1 MHYYCNIMKPTLI
14 KDLLTSAPD
23 GRDVTVCG
31 WVRTK
36 RDSKNLVFIQVND
49 GSCFANIQLTFDR
62 SNPQGANSEN
72 IENELK
78 KINTGASIGAEG
90 KIIPSPASG
99 QAVEVTLMN
108 ITVLGECNPEEY
120 PLQKNKMSM
129 EYLRENATLRA
140 RTNTFGAVF
149 RVRNQMAFAVHSFF
163 QERGFQYINTPEIT
177 CSDCEG
183 AGEMFQVT
191 TLSLEK
197 IAEMGVK
204 AGQGGMKI
212 EDAHKIV
219 DYSKDFFGRK
229 ASLTVSGQLEAETLA
244 TALSRVY
251 TFGPTFRAENSN
263 TPRHLAEFWMIE
275 PEMAFFDLDDDM
287 DLQED
292 FVKYLLNWALTKCR
306 EDLEF
311 FDKRIQPGLIAQ
323 LESVVNSKFVRI
335 SYTDA
340 IKELEKHADKFEFKP
355 YWGCDIAT
363 EHERFL
369 TEQIFKCPVMVYD
382 YPKEIKSFYMKQN
395 PDGKTVRA
403 CDVLVPGI
411 GELNGG
417 SEREEDY
424 GKLLQAIKDRGMDES
439 IYDWYLNLRKFG
451 TVPHSGFGMG
461 FERLIRYVTG
471 MENIRDVIPYPRAPK
486 LADF

>member
-1 MHYYCNIMKPTLI
+1 MVPTLI
-14 KDLLTSAPD
+14 KDLLTSSPD
-23 GRDVTVCG
+23 GRKVTVSG
-31 WVRTK
+31 WVRTV

-62 SNPQGANSEN
+62 NAPSNNANVNN

-78 KINTGASIGAEG
+78 KLNTGASIRAEG
-90 KIIPSPASG
+90 VLIPSPASG
-99 QAVEVTLMN
+99 QTVEVTLEN
-108 ITVLGECNPEEY
+108 LTCIGTCNPDEY

-129 EYLRENATLRA
+129 EYLRDNAHLRA

-163 QERGFQYINTPEIT
+163 QERGFVYINAPEIT

-191 TLSLEK
+191 TLSMEK
-197 IAEMGVK
+197 IAELGVK

-219 DYSKDFFGRK
+219 DYSKDFFGKK
-229 ASLTVSGQLEAETLA
+229 ASLTVSGQLEAETMA

-275 PEMAFFDLDDDM
+275 PEMAFYDLDDDM
-287 DLQED
+287 DIQED

-306 EDLEF
+306 SDLEF
-311 FDKRIQPGLIAQ
+311 FDKRIQPGLI
-323 LESVVNSKFVRI
+323 ESLTKVANAKFVRI

-340 IKELEKHADKFEFKP
+340 IAKLEEAAAKGAKFEFKP

-363 EHERFL
+363 EHERYL
-369 TEQIFKCPVMVYD
+369 TEKIFGCPVMVFN

-395 PDGKTVRA
+395 EDGKTVKA
-403 CDVLVPGI
+403 VDVLVPGI
-411 GELNGG
+411 GELIGG
-417 SEREEDY
+417 SEREESY
-424 GKLLQAIKDRGMDES
+424 EKLCAEIERRGMDKS
-439 IYDWYLNLRKFG
+439 IYDWYLDLRKFG
-451 TVPHSGFGMG
+451 TVPHSGFGLG

>member
-1 MHYYCNIMKPTLI
+1 MVPVLI
-14 KDLLTSAPD
+14 KDLLSTKPE
-23 GRDVTVCG
+23 GQQVKVCG
-31 WVRTK
+31 WIRSV
-36 RDSKNLVFIQVND
+36 RDSKGLVFIQVND

-62 SNPQGANSEN
+62 NAPSNNANVNN
-72 IENELK
+72 IEETLK
-78 KINTGASIGAEG
+78 LLNTGASVRATGTLIE
-90 KIIPSPASG
+90 SPASG
-99 QAVEVTLMN
+99 QAVEVTLES
-108 ITVLGECNPEEY
+108 IECLGKCNPDEY

-129 EYLRENATLRA
+129 EYLRDVAHLRA
-140 RTNTFGAVF
+140 RTNTFGAVY

-163 QERGFQYINTPEIT
+163 QERGFQYINAPEIT

-191 TLSLEK
+191 TLSMEK

-204 AGQGGMKI
+204 AGAGGMKP
-212 EDAHKIV
+212 EDAWKIV
-219 DYSKDFFGRK
+219 DYKKDFFGKK

-275 PEMAFFDLDDDM
+275 PEMAFYDLDDDM
-287 DLQED
+287 DIQED

-311 FDKRIQPGLIAQ
+311 FDKRIQPGLI
-323 LESVVNSKFVRI
+323 ESLTKVANAKFTRI
-335 SYTDA
+335 SYTQA
-340 IKELEKHADKFEFKP
+340 IEDLEKAAAAGHKFEFKP

-363 EHERFL
+363 EHERYL
-369 TEQIFKCPVMVYD
+369 TEQIYNGPVMVFN

-395 PDGKTVRA
+395 EDGKTVKA
-403 CDVLVPGI
+403 VDVLVPGI
-411 GELNGG
+411 GELIGG

-424 GKLLQAIKDRGMDES
+424 DKLLAEINRRGMDES
-439 IYDWYLNLRKFG
+439 IYDWYLDLRKFG
-451 TVPHSGFGMG
+451 TVPHSGFGLG
-461 FERLIRYVTG
+461 FERLMRYVTG

>member
-1 MHYYCNIMKPTLI
+1 MKPILI

-23 GRDVTVCG
+23 GRTVTVCG

-62 SNPQGANSEN
+62 SNPQGADADN

-78 KINTGASIGAEG
+78 RINTGTSVKAEG
-90 KIIPSPASG
+90 VIIPSPASG
-99 QAVEVTLMN
+99 QAVEVTLMKL
-108 ITVLGECNPEEY
+108 TVLGECNPEEY

-129 EYLRENATLRA
+129 EYLRENAYLRA

-163 QERGFQYINTPEIT
+163 QERGFQYINAPEIT

-197 IAEMGVK
+197 IAELGVK

-219 DYSKDFFGRK
+219 DYGKDFFGKK

-275 PEMAFFDLDDDM
+275 PEMAFFDLEDDM

-306 EDLEF
+306 DDLEF

-340 IKELEKHADKFEFKP
+340 IAELEKHADKFEFKP

-363 EHERFL
+363 EHERYL
-369 TEQIFKCPVMVYD
+369 TEQIFKCPVMVYN
-382 YPKEIKSFYMKQN
+382 YPKEIKSFYMKLN
-395 PDGKTVRA
+395 EDGKTVKA
-403 CDVLVPGI
+403 VDVLVPGI

-424 GKLLQAIKDRGMDES
+424 GKLLKAIRDRGMDES

>member
-1 MHYYCNIMKPTLI
+1 MVPTLI
-14 KDLLTSAPD
+14 KDILVSEPD
-23 GRDVTVCG
+23 GKNITVCG
-31 WVRTK
+31 WVRTV

-62 SNPQGANSEN
+62 NNPSDNANTDS
-72 IENELK
+72 IEAELK
-78 KINTGASIGAEG
+78 KLNTGASIRAEG
-90 KIIPSPASG
+90 LLVPSPASG
-99 QAVEVTLMN
+99 QAVEVTLEKL
-108 ITVLGECNPEEY
+108 TCLGVCSPEEY

-129 EYLRENATLRA
+129 EYLRENAHLRA
-140 RTNTFGAVF
+140 RTNTFGAVY
-149 RVRNQMAFAVHSFF
+149 RMRNQMAFAVHSFF
-163 QERGFQYINTPEIT
+163 QERGFQYINAPEIT

-191 TLSLEK
+191 TLSMEK

-204 AGQGGMKI
+204 AGLGGMKI
-212 EDAHKIV
+212 KDAHKIV
-219 DYSKDFFGRK
+219 DYSKDFFGKK
-229 ASLTVSGQLEAETLA
+229 ANLTVSGQLEAETLA

-275 PEMAFFDLDDDM
+275 PEMAFFTLEDDM
-287 DLQED
+287 DIQEE
-292 FVKYLLNWALTKCR
+292 FIKYLLNWALTKCR

-311 FDKRIQPGLIAQ
+311 FNKRIQPGLIEM
-323 LESVVNSKFVRI
+323 LEHVVNSKFKRI

-340 IKELEKHADKFEFKP
+340 IAELEKHADKFEFKP

-363 EHERFL
+363 EHERYL
-369 TEQIFKCPVMVYD
+369 TEQIFKCPVMVYN
-382 YPKEIKSFYMKQN
+382 YPKEIKSFYMKLN
-395 PDGKTVRA
+395 EDGKTVRA
-403 CDVLVPGI
+403 VDVLVPGI
-411 GELNGG
+411 GEIIGG
-417 SEREEDY
+417 SEREENYD
-424 GKLLQAIKDRGMDES
+424 KLLAACKERNMDMSNYE
-439 IYDWYLNLRKFG
+439 WYLDLRRFG
-451 TVPHSGFGMG
+451 TVPHAGFGLG

>member
-1 MHYYCNIMKPTLI
+1 MVPTLI
-14 KDLLTSAPD
+14 KDLLSTKPE
-23 GRDVTVCG
+23 GQKVTVCG
-31 WVRTK
+31 WVRTV

-62 SNPQGANSEN
+62 NAPSNNANVNN
-72 IENELK
+72 IEEELK
-78 KINTGASIGAEG
+78 KLNTGASVRAEG
-90 KIIPSPASG
+90 VLIESPASG
-99 QAVEVTLMN
+99 QAVEVTLESLKC
-108 ITVLGECNPEEY
+108 LGTCNPDEY

-129 EYLRENATLRA
+129 EYLRTNAHLRA
-140 RTNTFGAVF
+140 RTNTFGAVY

-163 QERGFQYINTPEIT
+163 QERGFQYINAPEIT

-191 TLSLEK
+191 TLSMEKLAEIALEK
-197 IAEMGVK
+197 GAK
-204 AGQGGMKI
+204 GMKV
-212 EDAHKIV
+212 EDAAKLV
-219 DYSKDFFGRK
+219 DYSKDFFGKK
-229 ASLTVSGQLEAETLA
+229 ASLTVSGQLEAETMA

-275 PEMAFFDLDDDM
+275 PEMAFFDLNDDM
-287 DLQED
+287 DIQED

-306 EDLEF
+306 ADLEF
-311 FDKRIQPGLIAQ
+311 FDKRIQPGLIEQ
-323 LESVVNSKFVRI
+323 LEKVAKADFVRI

-340 IKELEKHADKFEFKP
+340 IAKLEEAEKNGAKFEFSP

-363 EHERFL
+363 EHERYL
-369 TEQIFKCPVMVYD
+369 TEKIFGCPVMVFN

-395 PDGKTVRA
+395 DDGKTVKA
-403 CDVLVPGI
+403 VDVLVPGI
-411 GELNGG
+411 GELIGG
-417 SEREEDY
+417 SEREESY
-424 GKLLQAIKDRGMDES
+424 EKLCAEIEKRGMDKS
-439 IYDWYLNLRKFG
+439 IYDWYLDLRKFG
-451 TVPHSGFGMG
+451 TVPHSGFGLG

>member
-1 MHYYCNIMKPTLI
+1 MVPTLI
-14 KDLLTSAPD
+14 KDILVSEPD
-23 GRDVTVCG
+23 GKNITVCG
-31 WVRTK
+31 WVRTV

-62 SNPQGANSEN
+62 NNPSDNANTDS
-72 IENELK
+72 IEAELK
-78 KINTGASIGAEG
+78 KLNTGASIRAEG
-90 KIIPSPASG
+90 LLVPSPASG
-99 QAVEVTLMN
+99 QAVEVTLEKL
-108 ITVLGECNPEEY
+108 TCLGVCPPEEY

-129 EYLRENATLRA
+129 EYLRENAHLRA
-140 RTNTFGAVF
+140 RTNTFGAVY
-149 RVRNQMAFAVHSFF
+149 RMRNQMAFAVHSFF
-163 QERGFQYINTPEIT
+163 QERGFQYINAPEIT

-191 TLSLEK
+191 TLSMEK

-204 AGQGGMKI
+204 AGLGGMKI
-212 EDAHKIV
+212 KDAHKIV
-219 DYSKDFFGRK
+219 DYSKDFFGKK
-229 ASLTVSGQLEAETLA
+229 ANLTVSGQLEAETLA

-275 PEMAFFDLDDDM
+275 PEMAFFTLEDDM
-287 DLQED
+287 DIQEE
-292 FVKYLLNWALTKCR
+292 FIKYLLNWALTKCR

-311 FDKRIQPGLIAQ
+311 FNKRIQPGLIEM
-323 LESVVNSKFVRI
+323 LEHVVNSKFKRI

-340 IKELEKHADKFEFKP
+340 IAELEKHADKFEFKP

-363 EHERFL
+363 EHERYL
-369 TEQIFKCPVMVYD
+369 TEQIFKCPVMVYN
-382 YPKEIKSFYMKQN
+382 YPKEIKSFYMKLN
-395 PDGKTVRA
+395 EDGKTVRA
-403 CDVLVPGI
+403 VDVLVPGI
-411 GELNGG
+411 GEIIGG
-417 SEREEDY
+417 SEREENYD
-424 GKLLQAIKDRGMDES
+424 KLLAACKERNMDMSNYE
-439 IYDWYLNLRKFG
+439 WYLDLRSFG
-451 TVPHSGFGMG
+451 TVPHAGFGLG

>member
-1 MHYYCNIMKPTLI
+1 MVPVLI
-14 KDLLTSAPD
+14 KDLLATSPD
-23 GRDVTVCG
+23 GQKVKVCG
-31 WVRTK
+31 WVRTI

-49 GSCFANIQLTFDR
+49 GSCFSNIQLTFDR
-62 SNPQGANSEN
+62 NSPLNNANVNN
-72 IENELK
+72 IEETLK
-78 KINTGASIGAEG
+78 KLNTGASVRAEG
-90 KIIPSPASG
+90 ILIPSPASG
-99 QAVEVTLMN
+99 QAVEVTLES
-108 ITVLGECNPEEY
+108 IECLGTCNPEEY

-129 EYLRENATLRA
+129 EYLRENAHLRA
-140 RTNTFGAVF
+140 RTNTFGAVY

-163 QERGFQYINTPEIT
+163 QERGFQYINAPEIT

-191 TLSLEK
+191 TLSMEK
-197 IAEMGVK
+197 IAELGVK
-204 AGQGGMKI
+204 AGIGGMKI

-219 DYSKDFFGRK
+219 DYSKDFFGKK

-275 PEMAFFDLDDDM
+275 PEMAFFDLNDDM
-287 DLQED
+287 DIQED

-306 EDLEF
+306 SDLEF
-311 FDKRIQPGLIAQ
+311 FDKRIQPGLIES
-323 LESVVNSKFVRI
+323 LEKVAKAKFVRI
-335 SYTDA
+335 SYTEA
-340 IKELEKHADKFEFKP
+340 IAELEKHSDKFEFKP

-363 EHERFL
+363 EHEKFL
-369 TEQIFKCPVMVYD
+369 TEQIYKCPVMVFN

-395 PDGKTVRA
+395 EDGKTVKA
-403 CDVLVPGI
+403 VDVLVPGI
-411 GELNGG
+411 GELIGG
-417 SEREEDY
+417 SEREENY
-424 GKLLQAIKDRGMDES
+424 EKLLAACKERNMDMS
-439 IYDWYLNLRKFG
+439 NYQWYLDLRRFG
-451 TVPHSGFGMG
+451 TVPHSGFGLG

>member
-1 MHYYCNIMKPTLI
+1 MKPVLI
-14 KDLLTSAPD
+14 KDLLTSEPD
-23 GRDVTVCG
+23 GRSVTVCG
-31 WVRTK
+31 WVKSK

-49 GSCFANIQLTFDR
+49 GSCFASVQLTFDR
-62 SNPQGANSEN
+62 TNTQGANAEN
-72 IENELK
+72 IEKNLAK
-78 KINTGASIGAEG
+78 TLSGASVRAEG

-99 QAVEVTLMN
+99 QAVEIILMDLE
-108 ITVLGECNPEEY
+108 VLGECPQEEY

-129 EYLRENATLRA
+129 EYLRGVAHLRG
-140 RTNTFGAVF
+140 RTNTFGAVY

-163 QERGFQYINTPEIT
+163 QERGFCYINAPEIT

-197 IAEMGVK
+197 IAELGVK

-219 DYSKDFFGRK
+219 DYSKDFFGKK

-244 TALSRVY
+244 TSLSRVY

-263 TPRHLAEFWMIE
+263 TPRHLSEFWMIE
-275 PEMAFFDLDDDM
+275 PEMAFYDLEDDM
-287 DLQED
+287 DLQEE

-311 FDKRIQPGLIAQ
+311 FDKRIKPGLIAQ
-323 LESVVNSKFVRI
+323 LESVVKSKFVRI

-363 EHERFL
+363 EHERYL
-369 TEQIFKCPVMVYD
+369 TEQIFKCPVMVYN
-382 YPKEIKSFYMKQN
+382 YPKEIKSFYMKLN
-395 PDGKTVRA
+395 EDGKTVKA
-403 CDVLVPGI
+403 VDVLVPGI

-424 GKLLQAIKDRGMDES
+424 DKLLKAIRDRGMDES
-439 IYDWYLNLRKFG
+439 IYNWYLDLRKFG

-471 MENIRDVIPYPRAPK
+471 MENIRDVIPFPRAPK

>member
-1 MHYYCNIMKPTLI
+1 MVPTLI
-14 KDLLTSAPD
+14 TQLLSTKAE
-23 GRDVTVCG
+23 GQKVTVCG
-31 WVRTK
+31 WVRTV

-62 SNPQGANSEN
+62 NAPSNNANVNN
-72 IENELK
+72 IEEELK
-78 KINTGASIGAEG
+78 KLNTGASVRAEG
-90 KIIPSPASG
+90 VLIESPASG
-99 QAVEVTLMN
+99 QAVEVTLEN
-108 ITVLGECNPEEY
+108 LKCLGTCNPEEY

-129 EYLRENATLRA
+129 EYLRTNAHLRA
-140 RTNTFGAVF
+140 RTNTFGAVY

-163 QERGFQYINTPEIT
+163 QEKGFQYVNAPEIT

-191 TLSLEK
+191 TLSMEK
-197 IAEMGVK
+197 IAEIALEKGAK
-204 AGQGGMKI
+204 GMKP
-212 EDAHKIV
+212 EDAAKLV
-219 DYSKDFFGRK
+219 DYSKDFFGKK
-229 ASLTVSGQLEAETLA
+229 ASLTVSGQLEAETMA

-287 DLQED
+287 DIQEE

-306 EDLEF
+306 ADLEF
-311 FDKRIQPGLIAQ
+311 FDKRIQPGLIEQ
-323 LESVVNSKFVRI
+323 LEKVAKADFVRI

-340 IKELEKHADKFEFKP
+340 IAKLEEAEKNGAKFEFSP

-363 EHERFL
+363 EHERYL
-369 TEQIFKCPVMVYD
+369 TEKIFGCPVMVYN

-395 PDGKTVRA
+395 DDGKTVKA
-403 CDVLVPGI
+403 VDVLVPGI
-411 GELNGG
+411 GELIGG
-417 SEREEDY
+417 SEREESY
-424 GKLLQAIKDRGMDES
+424 EKLVAEIEKRGMDKS
-439 IYDWYLNLRKFG
+439 IYDWYLDLRKFG
-451 TVPHSGFGMG
+451 TVPHSGFGLG

>member
-1 MHYYCNIMKPTLI
+1 MKPTLI
-14 KDLLTSAPD
+14 KDLLKSSAD
-23 GRDVTVCG
+23 GRKVTVCG

-49 GSCFANIQLTFDR
+49 GSCFSSIQLTFDR
-62 SNPQGANSEN
+62 NAPDASADTEN

-78 KINTGASIGAEG
+78 KLSTGASLRAEG
-90 KIIPSPASG
+90 ILIASPASG
-99 QAVEVTLMN
+99 QAVEVTLQKLTC
-108 ITVLGECNPEEY
+108 IGECKPEEY

-129 EYLRENATLRA
+129 EYLRTNAHLRA

-149 RVRNQMAFAVHSFF
+149 RVRNQMAYAVHSFF
-163 QERGFQYINTPEIT
+163 QEQGFQYINAPEIT

-191 TLSLEK
+191 TLSMEK
-197 IAEMGVK
+197 IAELGVK
-204 AGQGGMKI
+204 AGIGGMKI

-219 DYSKDFFGRK
+219 DYSKDFFGKK

-244 TALSRVY
+244 TSLSRVY

-263 TPRHLAEFWMIE
+263 TPRHLSEFWMIE
-275 PEMAFFDLDDDM
+275 PEMAFYNLEDDM
-287 DLQED
+287 DIQEE
-292 FVKYLLNWALTKCR
+292 FLKYLLNWALTKCR

-311 FDKRIQPGLIAQ
+311 FDKRVQPGLIKM
-323 LESVVNSKFVRI
+323 LEGVANSSFKRI

-340 IKELEKHADKFEFKP
+340 ISELEKHADKFEFKP

-363 EHERFL
+363 EHERYL
-369 TEQIFKCPVMVYD
+369 TEQIFKCPVMVYN
-382 YPKEIKSFYMKQN
+382 YPKEIKSFYMKLN
-395 PDGKTVRA
+395 EDGKTVKA
-403 CDVLVPGI
+403 VDVLVPGI
-411 GELNGG
+411 GEIIGG

-424 GKLLQAIKDRGMDES
+424 DKLVKAIEDRGMDKS
-439 IYDWYLNLRKFG
+439 IYDWYLDLRRFG
-451 TVPHSGFGMG
+451 TVPHSGFGLG

-471 MENIRDVIPYPRAPK
+471 MENIRDVIPFPRAPK

>member
-1 MHYYCNIMKPTLI
+1 MVPVLI
-14 KDLLTSAPD
+14 KDLLKSSPD
-23 GRDVTVCG
+23 GRSVKVCG
-31 WVRTK
+31 WVRTV
-36 RDSKNLVFIQVND
+36 RDSKGLVFIQVND
-49 GSCFANIQLTFDR
+49 GSCFSNIQLTFDR
-62 SNPQGANSEN
+62 NNPSNNANVN
-72 IENELK
+72 QIEEELK
-78 KINTGASIGAEG
+78 KLNTGASVRATGLLIE
-90 KIIPSPASG
+90 SPASG
-99 QAVEVTLMN
+99 QAVEVTLEGLEC
-108 ITVLGECNPEEY
+108 LGTCNPEEY

-129 EYLRENATLRA
+129 EYLRENAYLRA
-140 RTNTFGAVF
+140 RTNTFGAVY

-163 QERGFQYINTPEIT
+163 QERGFQYINAPEIT

-191 TLSLEK
+191 TLSMEK
-197 IAEMGVK
+197 IAEMGIK
-204 AGQGGMKI
+204 AGAKGMKP
-212 EDAHKIV
+212 EDAAKLV
-219 DYSKDFFGRK
+219 DYSKDFFGKK

-340 IKELEKHADKFEFKP
+340 IAKLEEAANNGAKFEFKP

-363 EHERFL
+363 EHERYL
-369 TEQIFKCPVMVYD
+369 TEQIFKCPVMVFD

-417 SEREEDY
+417 SEREADY
-424 GKLLQAIKDRGMDES
+424 DKLIAEIKARGMDES
-439 IYDWYLNLRKFG
+439 VYDWYLKLRKFG

>member
-1 MHYYCNIMKPTLI
+1 MVPTLI
-14 KDLLTSAPD
+14 TQLLSTKPE
-23 GRDVTVCG
+23 GQKVTVCG
-31 WVRTK
+31 WVRTV

-62 SNPQGANSEN
+62 NAPSNNANVNN
-72 IENELK
+72 IEEELK
-78 KINTGASIGAEG
+78 KLNTGASVRAEG
-90 KIIPSPASG
+90 VLIESPASG
-99 QAVEVTLMN
+99 QAVEVTLEN
-108 ITVLGECNPEEY
+108 LKCLGTCNPDEY

-129 EYLRENATLRA
+129 EYLRTNAHLRA
-140 RTNTFGAVF
+140 RTNTFGAVY

-163 QERGFQYINTPEIT
+163 QERGFQYVNAPEIT

-191 TLSLEK
+191 TLSMEK
-197 IAEMGVK
+197 IAEIALEKGAK
-204 AGQGGMKI
+204 GMKP
-212 EDAHKIV
+212 EDAAKLV
-219 DYSKDFFGRK
+219 DYSKDFFGKK
-229 ASLTVSGQLEAETLA
+229 ASLTVSGQLEAETMA

-287 DLQED
+287 DIQEE

-306 EDLEF
+306 ADLEF
-311 FDKRIQPGLIAQ
+311 FDKRIQPGLIEQ
-323 LESVVNSKFVRI
+323 LEKVAKADFVRI

-340 IKELEKHADKFEFKP
+340 IAKLEEAEKNGAKFEFSP

-363 EHERFL
+363 EHERYL
-369 TEQIFKCPVMVYD
+369 TEKIFGCPVMVYN

-395 PDGKTVRA
+395 DDGKTVKA
-403 CDVLVPGI
+403 VDVLVPGI
-411 GELNGG
+411 GELIGG
-417 SEREEDY
+417 SEREESY
-424 GKLLQAIKDRGMDES
+424 EKLVAEIEKRGMDKS
-439 IYDWYLNLRKFG
+439 IYDWYLDLRKFG
-451 TVPHSGFGMG
+451 TVPHSGFGLG

>member
-1 MHYYCNIMKPTLI
+1 MVPVLI
-14 KDLLTSAPD
+14 KDLLAASPD
-23 GRDVTVCG
+23 GQKVKVCG
-31 WVRTK
+31 WVRTI

-62 SNPQGANSEN
+62 NSPLNNANVNN
-72 IENELK
+72 IEETLK
-78 KINTGASIGAEG
+78 KLNTGASVRAEG
-90 KIIPSPASG
+90 ILIPSPASG
-99 QAVEVTLMN
+99 QAVEVTLES
-108 ITVLGECNPEEY
+108 IECLGTCNPEEY

-129 EYLRENATLRA
+129 EYLRENAHLRA
-140 RTNTFGAVF
+140 RTNTFGAVY

-163 QERGFQYINTPEIT
+163 QERGFQYINAPEIT

-191 TLSLEK
+191 TLSMEK
-197 IAEMGVK
+197 IAELGVK
-204 AGQGGMKI
+204 AGIGGMKI

-219 DYSKDFFGRK
+219 DYSKDFFGKK

-275 PEMAFFDLDDDM
+275 PEMAFFDLNDDM
-287 DLQED
+287 NIQED

-306 EDLEF
+306 SDLEF
-311 FDKRIQPGLIAQ
+311 FDKRIQPGLIES
-323 LESVVNSKFVRI
+323 LEKVANAKFVRI
-335 SYTDA
+335 SYTEA
-340 IKELEKHADKFEFKP
+340 IAELEKHSDKFEFKP

-363 EHERFL
+363 EHEKFL
-369 TEQIFKCPVMVYD
+369 TEQIYKCPVMVFN

-395 PDGKTVRA
+395 EDGKTVKA
-403 CDVLVPGI
+403 VDVLVPGI
-411 GELNGG
+411 GELIGG
-417 SEREEDY
+417 SEREENY
-424 GKLLQAIKDRGMDES
+424 EKLLAACKERNMDMS
-439 IYDWYLNLRKFG
+439 NYQWYLDLRRFG
-451 TVPHSGFGMG
+451 TVPHSGFGLG

-486 LADF
+486 SADF

>member
-1 MHYYCNIMKPTLI
+1 MVPTLI
-14 KDLLTSAPD
+14 KDLLASSPD
-23 GRDVTVCG
+23 GRKVTVCG
-31 WVRTK
+31 WVRTV

-62 SNPQGANSEN
+62 NAPSANANVNN
-72 IENELK
+72 IEEELK
-78 KINTGASIGAEG
+78 KLNTGASIRAEG
-90 KIIPSPASG
+90 IIIPSPASG
-99 QAVEVTLMN
+99 QAVEVTLE
-108 ITVLGECNPEEY
+108 TLKCLGKCNPDEY

-129 EYLRENATLRA
+129 EYLRENAHLRA
-140 RTNTFGAVF
+140 RTNTFGAVY

-163 QERGFQYINTPEIT
+163 QERGFQYINAPEIT

-191 TLSLEK
+191 TLSMEK
-197 IAEMGVK
+197 IAEHGVK
-204 AGQGGMKI
+204 AGIDGMKI

-219 DYSKDFFGRK
+219 DYSKDFFGKK

-263 TPRHLAEFWMIE
+263 TPRHLAAFWMIE
-275 PEMAFFDLDDDM
+275 PEMAFFDLNDDM
-287 DLQED
+287 DIKED

-306 EDLEF
+306 SDLEF
-311 FDKRIQPGLIAQ
+311 FDKRIQPGLIEG
-323 LESVVNSKFVRI
+323 LEKVANAKFVRI

-340 IKELEKHADKFEFKP
+340 IEKLQEAEKNGAKFEFSP

-363 EHERFL
+363 EHERYL
-369 TEQIFKCPVMVYD
+369 TEKIFCCPVMVFN
-382 YPKEIKSFYMKQN
+382 YPKEIKSFYMKLN
-395 PDGKTVRA
+395 EDGKTVKA
-403 CDVLVPGI
+403 VDVLVPGI
-411 GELNGG
+411 GELIGG

-424 GKLLQAIKDRGMDES
+424 DKLMKAIKDRNMDES
-439 IYDWYLNLRKFG
+439 IYDWYMDLRKFG
-451 TVPHSGFGMG
+451 TVPHSGFGLG

>member
-1 MHYYCNIMKPTLI
+1 MVPTLI
-14 KDLLTSAPD
+14 KDLLSTKPE
-23 GRDVTVCG
+23 GQKVTVCG
-31 WVRTK
+31 WVRTV

-62 SNPQGANSEN
+62 NAPSNNANVNN
-72 IENELK
+72 IEEELK
-78 KINTGASIGAEG
+78 KLNTGASVRAEG
-90 KIIPSPASG
+90 VLIESPASG
-99 QAVEVTLMN
+99 QAVEVTLESLKC
-108 ITVLGECNPEEY
+108 LGTCNPDEY

-129 EYLRENATLRA
+129 EYLRTNAHLRA
-140 RTNTFGAVF
+140 RTNTFGAVY

-163 QERGFQYINTPEIT
+163 QERGFQYINAPEIT

-191 TLSLEK
+191 TLSMEK
-197 IAEMGVK
+197 IAEIALEKGAK
-204 AGQGGMKI
+204 GMKV
-212 EDAHKIV
+212 EDAAKLV
-219 DYSKDFFGRK
+219 DYSKDFFGKK
-229 ASLTVSGQLEAETLA
+229 ASLTVSGQLEAETMA

-275 PEMAFFDLDDDM
+275 PEMAFFDLNDDM
-287 DLQED
+287 DIQED

-306 EDLEF
+306 ADLEF
-311 FDKRIQPGLIAQ
+311 FDKRIQPGLIEQ
-323 LESVVNSKFVRI
+323 LEKVAKADFVRI

-340 IKELEKHADKFEFKP
+340 IAKLEEAEKNGAKFEFSP

-363 EHERFL
+363 EHERYL
-369 TEQIFKCPVMVYD
+369 TEKIFGCPVMVFN

-395 PDGKTVRA
+395 DDGKTVKA
-403 CDVLVPGI
+403 VDVLVPGI
-411 GELNGG
+411 GELIGG
-417 SEREEDY
+417 SEREESY
-424 GKLLQAIKDRGMDES
+424 EKLCAEIEKRGMDKS
-439 IYDWYLNLRKFG
+439 IYDWYLDLRKFG
-451 TVPHSGFGMG
+451 TVPHSGFGLG

-471 MENIRDVIPYPRAPK
+471 MENIRDVIPYPRTPK

>member
-1 MHYYCNIMKPTLI
+1 MKPILI

-23 GRDVTVCG
+23 GRTVTVCG

-62 SNPQGANSEN
+62 SNPQGADADN

-78 KINTGASIGAEG
+78 RINTGTSIKAEG
-90 KIIPSPASG
+90 VIIPSPASG
-99 QAVEVTLMN
+99 QAVEVTLMKL
-108 ITVLGECNPEEY
+108 TVLGECNPEEY

-129 EYLRENATLRA
+129 EYLRENAYLRA

-163 QERGFQYINTPEIT
+163 QERGFQYINAPEIT

-197 IAEMGVK
+197 IAELGVK

-219 DYSKDFFGRK
+219 DYGKDFFGKK

-275 PEMAFFDLDDDM
+275 PEMAFFDLEDDM

-306 EDLEF
+306 DDLEF

-323 LESVVNSKFVRI
+323 LESVANSKFVRI

-340 IKELEKHADKFEFKP
+340 IAELEKHADKFEFKP

-363 EHERFL
+363 EHERYL
-369 TEQIFKCPVMVYD
+369 TEQIFKCPVMVYN
-382 YPKEIKSFYMKQN
+382 YPKEIKSFYMKLN
-395 PDGKTVRA
+395 EDGKTVKA
-403 CDVLVPGI
+403 VDVLVPGI

-424 GKLLQAIKDRGMDES
+424 GKLLKAIRDRGMDES

>member
-1 MHYYCNIMKPTLI
+1 MVPVLI
-14 KDLLTSAPD
+14 KDLLTSSPD
-23 GRDVTVCG
+23 GRSVKVCG
-31 WVRTK
+31 WVRSV
-36 RDSKNLVFIQVND
+36 RDSKGLVFIQVND

-62 SNPQGANSEN
+62 NNPSKNANVNN
-72 IENELK
+72 IEKELK
-78 KINTGASIGAEG
+78 KLSTGASLKAEG
-90 KIIPSPASG
+90 LLIESPASG
-99 QAVEVTLMN
+99 QAVEVTLEN
-108 ITVLGECNPEEY
+108 LTCLGTCNPDEY

-129 EYLRENATLRA
+129 EYLRDNAHLRG
-140 RTNTFGAVF
+140 RTNTFGAVY

-204 AGQGGMKI
+204 AGAGGMKI

-219 DYSKDFFGRK
+219 DYKKDFFGKK

-263 TPRHLAEFWMIE
+263 TPRHLSEFWMIE
-275 PEMAFFDLDDDM
+275 PEMAFYDLEDDM
-287 DLQED
+287 DIQED

-306 EDLEF
+306 SDLEF
-311 FDKRIQPGLIAQ
+311 FDKRIQPGLIES
-323 LESVVNSKFVRI
+323 LEKVANAKFVRI

-340 IKELEKHADKFEFKP
+340 IAKLEEAAANGAKFEFKP

-363 EHERFL
+363 EHERYL
-369 TEQIFKCPVMVYD
+369 TEKIFGCPVMVFN

-395 PDGKTVRA
+395 DDGKTVKA
-403 CDVLVPGI
+403 VDVLVPGI
-411 GELNGG
+411 GELIGG

-424 GKLLQAIKDRGMDES
+424 NKLKAEIERRGMDVS
-439 IYDWYLNLRKFG
+439 IYNWYMDLRKFG
-451 TVPHSGFGMG
+451 TVPHSGFGLG

>member
-1 MHYYCNIMKPTLI
+1 MVPTLI
-14 KDLLTSAPD
+14 KDLLSTKAE
-23 GRDVTVCG
+23 GQKVTVCG
-31 WVRTK
+31 WVRTV

-62 SNPQGANSEN
+62 NAPSNNANVNN
-72 IENELK
+72 IEEELK
-78 KINTGASIGAEG
+78 KLNTGASIRAEG
-90 KIIPSPASG
+90 ILIESPASG
-99 QAVEVTLMN
+99 QAVEVTLENLKM
-108 ITVLGECNPEEY
+108 LGACNPDEY

-129 EYLRENATLRA
+129 EYLRTNAHLRA
-140 RTNTFGAVF
+140 RTNTFGAVY
-149 RVRNQMAFAVHSFF
+149 RMRNQMAFAVHSFF
-163 QERGFQYINTPEIT
+163 QERGFQYINAPEIT

-191 TLSLEK
+191 TLSMEK

-204 AGQGGMKI
+204 AGAGGMKI

-219 DYSKDFFGRK
+219 DYSKDFFGKK

-287 DLQED
+287 DIQED

-306 EDLEF
+306 SDLEF
-311 FDKRIQPGLIAQ
+311 FDKRIQPGLIEA
-323 LESVVNSKFVRI
+323 LTKVANAKFVRI
-335 SYTDA
+335 PYTDA
-340 IKELEKHADKFEFKP
+340 IKQLEEAAEKGAKFEFKP

-363 EHERFL
+363 EHERYL
-369 TEQIFKCPVMVYD
+369 TEKIYGCPVMVYN

-395 PDGKTVRA
+395 DDGKTVKA
-403 CDVLVPGI
+403 VDVLVPGI
-411 GELNGG
+411 GELIGG

-424 GKLLQAIKDRGMDES
+424 DKLCAEIERRGMDKS
-439 IYDWYLNLRKFG
+439 IYDWYLDLRKFG
-451 TVPHSGFGMG
+451 TVPHSGFGLG
-461 FERLIRYVTG
+461 FERLLRYVTG

>member
-1 MHYYCNIMKPTLI
+1 MVPTLI
-14 KDLLTSAPD
+14 KDLLTSSPD
-23 GRDVTVCG
+23 GRKVTVCG
-31 WVRTK
+31 WVRTV

-62 SNPQGANSEN
+62 NAPSNNANVNN
-72 IENELK
+72 IEEELK
-78 KINTGASIGAEG
+78 KLNTGASVRAEG
-90 KIIPSPASG
+90 LLIPSPASG
-99 QAVEVTLMN
+99 QAVEVTLESL
-108 ITVLGECNPEEY
+108 TCLGTCNPEEY

-129 EYLRENATLRA
+129 EYLRENAHLRA
-140 RTNTFGAVF
+140 RTNTFGAVY

-163 QERGFQYINTPEIT
+163 QERGFQYINAPEIT

-191 TLSLEK
+191 TLSMEK
-197 IAEMGVK
+197 IAELGVK
-204 AGQGGMKI
+204 AGAGGMKV

-219 DYSKDFFGRK
+219 DYSKDFFGKK

-275 PEMAFFDLDDDM
+275 PEMAFYDLDDDM
-287 DLQED
+287 DIQED

-306 EDLEF
+306 ADLEF
-311 FDKRIQPGLIAQ
+311 FDKRIQKGLIES
-323 LESVVNSKFVRI
+323 LEKVANAKFVRI

-340 IKELEKHADKFEFKP
+340 IAKLEEAAANGAKFEFKP

-363 EHERFL
+363 EHERYL
-369 TEQIFKCPVMVYD
+369 TEKIFGCPVMVFN

-395 PDGKTVRA
+395 PDGKTVKA
-403 CDVLVPGI
+403 VDVLVPGI
-411 GELNGG
+411 GELIGG
-417 SEREEDY
+417 SEREENYD
-424 GKLLQAIKDRGMDES
+424 KLMAAIKERGMDEK
-439 IYDWYLNLRKFG
+439 IYDWYMDLRKFG
-451 TVPHSGFGMG
+451 TVPHSGFGLG

>member
-1 MHYYCNIMKPTLI
+1 MVPTLI

-23 GRDVTVCG
+23 GRTVKVCG
-31 WVRTK
+31 WVKTV
-36 RDSKNLVFIQVND
+36 RDSKGLVFIQVND
-49 GSCFANIQLTFDR
+49 GSCFSNIQLTFDR
-62 SNPQGANSEN
+62 NNPSNNANVNN
-72 IENELK
+72 IEENLK
-78 KINTGASIGAEG
+78 KLSTGASLRAEG
-90 KIIPSPASG
+90 SLIPSPASG
-99 QAVEVTLMN
+99 QAVEVTLEKLEC
-108 ITVLGECNPEEY
+108 LGVCPAEEY
-120 PLQKNKMSM
+120 PLQKNRMSM
-129 EYLRENATLRA
+129 EYLRENAHLRA
-140 RTNTFGAVF
+140 RTNTFGAVY

-163 QERGFQYINTPEIT
+163 QERGFQYINAPEIT

-204 AGQGGMKI
+204 AGIGGMKV

-219 DYSKDFFGRK
+219 DYNKDFFGKK
-229 ASLTVSGQLEAETLA
+229 ASLTVSGQLEAETMA

-275 PEMAFFDLDDDM
+275 PEMAFYDLDDDM
-287 DLQED
+287 DIQED
-292 FVKYLLNWALTKCR
+292 FIKYLLNWALTKCR

-311 FDKRIQPGLIAQ
+311 FNKRIQPGLIEM
-323 LESVVNSKFVRI
+323 LEHVVNSKFVRI

-340 IKELEKHADKFEFKP
+340 IKELEKVADKAKFEFKP

-363 EHERFL
+363 EHERYL
-369 TEQIFKCPVMVYD
+369 TEKIFKCPVMVYN

-395 PDGKTVRA
+395 DDGKTVKA
-403 CDVLVPGI
+403 VDVLVPGI
-411 GELNGG
+411 GEIIGG
-417 SEREEDY
+417 SEREENY
-424 GKLLQAIKDRGMDES
+424 EKLLAACKERNMDMSNYE
-439 IYDWYLNLRKFG
+439 WYLDLRRFG
-451 TVPHSGFGMG
+451 TVPHSGFGLG

>member
-1 MHYYCNIMKPTLI
+1 MVPTLI
-14 KDLLTSAPD
+14 KDILVSEPD
-23 GRDVTVCG
+23 GKNITVCG
-31 WVRTK
+31 WVRTV

-62 SNPQGANSEN
+62 NNPSDHANTDS
-72 IENELK
+72 IEAELK
-78 KINTGASIGAEG
+78 KLNTGASIRAEG
-90 KIIPSPASG
+90 LLVPSPASG
-99 QAVEVTLMN
+99 QAVEVTLEKL
-108 ITVLGECNPEEY
+108 TCLGVCPPEEY

-129 EYLRENATLRA
+129 EYLRENAHLRA
-140 RTNTFGAVF
+140 RTNTFGAVY
-149 RVRNQMAFAVHSFF
+149 RMRNQMAFAVHSFF
-163 QERGFQYINTPEIT
+163 QERGFQYINAPEIT

-191 TLSLEK
+191 TLSMEK

-204 AGQGGMKI
+204 AGLGGMKI

-219 DYSKDFFGRK
+219 DYSKDFFGKK
-229 ASLTVSGQLEAETLA
+229 ANLTVSGQLEAETLA

-275 PEMAFFDLDDDM
+275 PEMAFFTLEDDM
-287 DLQED
+287 DIQEE
-292 FVKYLLNWALTKCR
+292 FIKYLLNWALTKCR

-311 FDKRIQPGLIAQ
+311 FNKRIQPGLIEM
-323 LESVVNSKFVRI
+323 LEHVVNSKFKRI

-340 IKELEKHADKFEFKP
+340 IAELEKHADKFEFKP

-363 EHERFL
+363 EHERYL
-369 TEQIFKCPVMVYD
+369 TEQIFKCPVMVYN
-382 YPKEIKSFYMKQN
+382 YPKEIKSFYMKLN
-395 PDGKTVRA
+395 EDGKTVRA
-403 CDVLVPGI
+403 VDVLVPGI
-411 GELNGG
+411 GEIIGG
-417 SEREEDY
+417 SEREENYD
-424 GKLLQAIKDRGMDES
+424 KLLAACKERNMDMSNYE
-439 IYDWYLNLRKFG
+439 WYLDLRRFG
-451 TVPHSGFGMG
+451 TVPHAGFGLG

>member
-1 MHYYCNIMKPTLI
+1 MVPTLI
-14 KDLLTSAPD
+14 KDLLTQKAESQK
-23 GRDVTVCG
+23 VTVCG
-31 WVRTK
+31 WVRTV

-62 SNPQGANSEN
+62 NAPSNNANVNN
-72 IENELK
+72 IEAELEK
-78 KINTGASIGAEG
+78 LNTGASVRAEG
-90 KIIPSPASG
+90 ILVESPASG
-99 QAVEVTLMN
+99 QAVEVTLEN
-108 ITVLGECNPEEY
+108 LTCLGTCNPEEY

-129 EYLRENATLRA
+129 EYLRDNAHLRA
-140 RTNTFGAVF
+140 RTNTFGAVY

-163 QERGFQYINTPEIT
+163 QERGFQYINAPEIT

-191 TLSLEK
+191 TLSMEK
-197 IAEMGVK
+197 IAELGVK
-204 AGQGGMKI
+204 AGIGGMKI

-219 DYSKDFFGRK
+219 DYSKDFFGKK

-275 PEMAFFDLDDDM
+275 PEMAFYNLEDDM
-287 DLQED
+287 DIQED

-311 FDKRIQPGLIAQ
+311 FDKRIQPGLIES
-323 LESVVNSKFVRI
+323 LEKVANAKFVRI

-340 IKELEKHADKFEFKP
+340 IAELEKHADKFEFKP

-363 EHERFL
+363 EHERYL
-369 TEQIFKCPVMVYD
+369 TEQIYKCPVMVYN

-395 PDGKTVRA
+395 EDGKTVKA
-403 CDVLVPGI
+403 VDVLVPGI
-411 GELNGG
+411 GELIGG

-424 GKLLQAIKDRGMDES
+424 DKLCAEIERRGMDKK
-439 IYDWYLNLRKFG
+439 IYDWYLDLRKFG
-451 TVPHSGFGMG
+451 TVPHSGFGLG

>member
-1 MHYYCNIMKPTLI
+1 MVPTLI
-14 KDLLTSAPD
+14 KDILVSEPD
-23 GRDVTVCG
+23 GKNITVCG
-31 WVRTK
+31 WVRTV

-62 SNPQGANSEN
+62 NNPSDNANADS
-72 IENELK
+72 IEAELK
-78 KINTGASIGAEG
+78 KLNTGASIRAEG
-90 KIIPSPASG
+90 LLVPSPASG
-99 QAVEVTLMN
+99 QAVEVTLEKL
-108 ITVLGECNPEEY
+108 TCLGVCPPEEY

-129 EYLRENATLRA
+129 EYLRENAHLRA
-140 RTNTFGAVF
+140 RTNTFGAVY
-149 RVRNQMAFAVHSFF
+149 RMRNQMAFAVHSFF
-163 QERGFQYINTPEIT
+163 QERGFQYINAPEIT

-191 TLSLEK
+191 TLSMEK

-204 AGQGGMKI
+204 AGLGGMKI

-219 DYSKDFFGRK
+219 DYSKDFFGKK
-229 ASLTVSGQLEAETLA
+229 ANLTVSGQLEAETLA

-275 PEMAFFDLDDDM
+275 PEMAFFTLEDDM
-287 DLQED
+287 DIQEE
-292 FVKYLLNWALTKCR
+292 FIKYLLNWALTKCR

-311 FDKRIQPGLIAQ
+311 FNKRIQPGLIEM
-323 LESVVNSKFVRI
+323 LEHVVNSKFKRI

-340 IKELEKHADKFEFKP
+340 IAELEKHADKFEFKP

-363 EHERFL
+363 EHERYL
-369 TEQIFKCPVMVYD
+369 TEQIFKCPVMVYN
-382 YPKEIKSFYMKQN
+382 YPKEIKSFYMKLN
-395 PDGKTVRA
+395 EDGKTVRA
-403 CDVLVPGI
+403 VDVLVPGI
-411 GELNGG
+411 GEIIGG
-417 SEREEDY
+417 SEREENYD
-424 GKLLQAIKDRGMDES
+424 KLLAACKERNMDMSNYE
-439 IYDWYLNLRKFG
+439 WYLDLRRFG
-451 TVPHSGFGMG
+451 TVPHAGFGLG